1 MYLEKGQ
8 NLQFHKFRVRFTI
21 QTMSAMAGLT
31 SFNSPSLRSLIFRA
45 KPSVT
50 SMLLCSF
57 LVLAAHLRGSAAL
70 FKDQAGKWDWR
81 QAYIGRAKFI
91 ESDATQSGIKRVF
104 VATHD
109 NAVAA
114 VNARCG
120 FFLTGELVSGCVRR
134 ERYRTLVY
142 M

>member
-1 MYLEKGQ
+1 MTLVFGKEVESD
-8 NLQFHKFRVRFTI
+8 KFIIFARVFD
-21 QTMSAMAGLT
+21 TMSAMARLT
-31 SFNSPSLRSLIFRA
+31 AFNSPSRSLFHV

-50 SMLLCSF
+50 ILLCSF
-57 LVLAAHLRGSAAL
+57 LVFAAHLRGSAAL

-109 NAVAA
+109 NAIAA
-114 VNARCG
+114 VNARC
-120 FFLTGELVSGCVRR
+120 VS
-134 ERYRTLVY
+134 
-142 M
+142 